1 MDQTISDATE
11 VRRRRLR
18 FRSWHRGTKELDLLL
33 GPFADACLA
42 GMDVAAL
49 DQYEAVLQVPDPDI
63 YNWIVQREPVPDAD
77 RSPVLDR
84 IIEFHN
90 DR

>member
-1 MDQTISDATE
+1 MDPNTADATE
-11 VRRRRLR
+11 IRRRRLR
-18 FRSWHRGTKELDLLL
+18 FRSWHRGTRELDLLL
-33 GPFADACLA
+33 GPFADARLDT
-42 GMDVAAL
+42 MDATEL

-63 YNWIVQREPVPDAD
+63 YNWIVQREAIPEHE
-77 RSPVLDR
+77 RSAVLNR